1 MHYAE
6 FVYLLREYTTKRL
19 TCSPRDALPV
29 NAAKNSTDAFHQ
41 AVALTA
47 FEVCVLRQV
56 PLARCT
62 ELNEILMRCVE
73 ALTGVHRSEM
83 SKLISSSAV
92 GASSPS
98 PAVSMFTTW
107 SEVTERPFFG
117 DGGEH
122 WLTATHRFL
131 WKDYHEVIDG
141 VADVQGLRMATLISE
156 GRAAWWKPKR
166 SDMVACAE
174 TMQTG
179 GAGSDL
185 ATRLAA
191 DNEAGACGCYYLPFR
206 VARVGCY
213 RDHGEYQDEV
223 RALRERVREHIRVGE
238 ELSRR
243 LARGA
248 EATLRMVAQR
258 LPMNGDSKMASHT
271 REIELYACCLHS
283 VMGCACIRE
292 PAISGVA
299 ARKIRDVTGSAEFAA
314 LVQTLQMMST
324 RWIRTGEADHPVTR
338 ALRSVREH
346 FALRGVSLSLSTDGA
361 KDSPTPSSERRG
373 CRSTALRMLEN
384 HLTATEAQTI
394 SAFVTDAADGAATVS
409 MPSPRAPAENERR
422 WTFEE
427 QLMREMARHRIRDTA
442 AGNVMMHGLYDE
454 KTFSPLMALPARA
467 YTMDARNRDAS
478 EPESEGRTGSATTDS
493 VTQLR
498 RELAGGTEWLIPCG
512 MDRLCRRRYRPIPIP
527 CDGSA
532 FAEAFFGRGA
542 PKSAEEAARRA
553 SLVFRLRAPVASE
566 TLSTRVG
573 LLVPELRLPAP
584 LRLMRSLRR
593 YLDLRG
599 RWLDVPRH
607 LSSERARTRGSR
619 GEREASEELRE
630 CDDDI
635 HPFLIF
641 PDEFRVSFNVRE
653 LSRSNCIDIRRGLHE
668 NSSDVTYA
676 RFRLDAVSTVGDVT
690 TENALEECAA
700 PYRHAR
706 SACGRF
712 LHVYTRSE
720 QSPFFLRSLEA
731 CAALKG
737 RLIETSRVA
746 GTTDAR
752 LNEFCPGAVL
762 DISELGAFAYHCFGE
777 LIFALSRDPD
787 PRAPWHALT
796 NPRNLPSIS
805 TARRAALCAADPDV
819 RRFYMWVTV
828 ELQRLLL
835 LLNSQELRARV
846 IGAGLTFAVPKATRH
861 TNVDSDEEGEG
872 FSSSSLSSSPYEY
885 LTTLSTSSDAAASD
899 DGKRQIGGRDEQRA
913 AFEVYRANGCRSH
926 AGYMKAP
933 GYHAIRHPYVAR
945 AFVDGRGECLGSAPL
960 WFASILM
967 RKDEKNVLTEEMLGK
982 IGYDRIDFAA
992 DADSRSFRLM
1002 NTCDYLRAGVSFCT
1016 SGGRR
1021 CFASLPSSSGAEIK
1035 SERPPSIGG
1044 IGGGGGGVGESAT
1057 PAEKM
1062 AALVAKVSL
1071 RDECFM
1077 SRVAED
1083 RYSVQACGVP
1093 DAQMSQSRAAQR
1105 GTRFVFTDVVENGRC
1120 HPRVCLGDAHRRE
1133 CLGFGRM
1140 REHDEFMLDA
1150 SVATADSRRGA
1161 RPRIVLF
1168 PNVSATIPSTG
1179 DVARDELPTRLILS
1193 SSSSDPICD
1202 ATVDADVAEEEG
1214 FKRKVSESPKEPKV
1228 TYARAVDALGVE
1240 GHSLKIRNRVDIDA
1254 NEEKTA
1260 VVPEAVSLAAARWR
1274 SAAFSEDGNVSE
1286 RALCAELLLRY
1297 QTDCARTIAENLRL
1311 LGLDLMAIRD
1321 IRNAEILRELSALE
1335 EQTRALV
1342 DEIRSLSSRDDR
1354 DHDDSHALR
1363 VFAEWLHRETTAFRD
1378 TRSRREWCFGNH
1390 SAIRAWIGVALN
1402 ATVAWLLLRTS
1413 PDDTL
1418 RTRTICAIA
1427 RKLDEYPDHIEE
1439 LAAKTITDEEM
1450 EVLRTWCRCERV
1462 CNIRFDAY
1470 NTDPECFYN
1479 TSITKTPLADHTT
1492 TANRV
1497 YGDATKR
1504 CTRQDIRTIAARCAG
1519 TSASYFTRRR
1529 SEKSSSLRIVW
1540 LNVCIRRV
1548 PRSATTES
1556 DDIQGAAASL
1566 PDADDD
1572 TMMMDHFS
1580 RDWYRNEVYYRIVY
1594 ESLIDEIS
1602 RPGDKRPRC
1611 AAQEQFGGRFALGMV
1626 ASVAFSVENAGI
1638 ATTWSDANAVRLLA
1652 GGMWRCSFD
1661 ATVTK
1666 ENHDVLAAQLLSPTP
1681 TPTSTPTANEI
1692 DSDRTPQS
1700 APRVFALLTLRYA
1713 DGHPLS
1719 TKKKPFRF
1727 WLDPAVISH
1736 ATAEARRANSD
1747 DLRLPIIFRGQL
1759 LTNEKRRVSI
1769 KDGGACAIRCSR
1781 AGRVEGV
1788 RVSLAVDE
1796 LERDVHVD
1804 DL

>member
-6 FVYLLREYTTKRL
+6 FVYLLREYTMKRL
-19 TCSPRDALPV
+19 ACIPRDVLPV
-29 NAAKNSTDAFHQ
+29 NAAKHSTDAFHQ

-47 FEVCVLRQV
+47 FEVCVLRQA

-62 ELNEILMRCVE
+62 ELNEILMHCVE

-83 SKLISSSAV
+83 SKLISSNAV
-92 GASSPS
+92 GASAPS
-98 PAVSMFTTW
+98 PAVSMLATW
-107 SEVTERPFFG
+107 SEVAERPLFR

-122 WLTATHRFL
+122 WLMATHRFL
-131 WKDYHEVIDG
+131 WKDYHDVLDG

-174 TMQTG
+174 TMQMG

-191 DNEAGACGCYYLPFR
+191 DNEAGVCGCHYLPFR

-213 RDHGEYQDEV
+213 RDHAEYQGEIS
-223 RALRERVREHIRVGE
+223 ALRERVREHVCTGE

-258 LPMNGDSKMASHT
+258 LPLNAESKMASHT
-271 REIELYACCLHS
+271 REVELYACCLHS

-299 ARKIRDVTGSAEFAA
+299 ARKIREVTGSAEFAA
-314 LVQTLQMMST
+314 LVQTLQLMTT
-324 RWIRTGEADHPVTR
+324 RWIRGDDVDHPVTR

-346 FALRGVSLSLSTDGA
+346 FALRGVSVPLSADGS
-361 KDSPTPSSERRG
+361 KDSPPSPSERRG

-394 SAFVTDAADGAATVS
+394 STFVTDAADATAATSSANVS
-409 MPSPRAPAENERR
+409 VPSPWKVEENERR

-427 QLMREMARHRIRDTA
+427 QLMREMARHRIRDIA
-442 AGNVMMHGLYDE
+442 AGNAVMHGLYDE
-454 KTFSPLMALPARA
+454 KTLSPLVALPARA

-478 EPESEGRTGSATTDS
+478 EPESEGRSGSAPTES

-527 CDGSA
+527 CDGGA
-532 FAEAFFGRGA
+532 FAETFFGRGA
-542 PKSAEEAARRA
+542 PKSAEEATRRA
-553 SLVFRLRAPVASE
+553 SLVFRLRAPTVSATPSMRTDSLVSE
-566 TLSTRVG
+566 LQ
-573 LLVPELRLPAP
+573 LPAP

-599 RWLDVPRH
+599 RWLDVSSH

-653 LSRSNCIDIRRGLHE
+653 LSRSNCVDIRLGLHE
-668 NSSDVTYA
+668 NSSDITYA
-676 RFRLDAVSTVGDVT
+676 RFRLDAATALGDMA

-700 PYRHAR
+700 SYRHAR

-712 LHVYTRSE
+712 MQVYTRSD
-720 QSPFFLRSLEA
+720 QSSAFLRSIEESDGLR
-731 CAALKG
+731 G
-737 RLIETSRVA
+737 RLIESSRIR
-746 GTTDAR
+746 GTADAR

-777 LIFALSRDPD
+777 LIFALSHDPD
-787 PRAPWHALT
+787 PRAPWHGLT
-796 NPRNLPSIS
+796 HPRNLPSIS

-835 LLNSQELRARV
+835 LLNSHELRARV
-846 IGAGLTFAVPKATRH
+846 IGAGLAFATKKATRH
-861 TNVDSDEEGEG
+861 TNANSDEEDEG
-872 FSSSSLSSSPYEY
+872 VSSSSPYEY
-885 LTTLSTSSDAAASD
+885 PTALSTSSLAAASD
-899 DGKRQIGGRDEQRA
+899 DGERIGGRGEQRA
-913 AFEVYRANGCRSH
+913 DFEVYRSNGCKSH

-945 AFVDGRGECLGSAPL
+945 AFVDGRGECLGSVPL
-960 WFASILM
+960 WFASILL
-967 RKDEKNVLTEEMLGK
+967 RGDEKDVLSEEMLAK
-982 IGYDRIDFAA
+982 VGYGRIEFAA
-992 DADSRSFRLM
+992 DSESRSLRLM

-1021 CFASLPSSSGAEIK
+1021 CFASLPSSSGAES
-1035 SERPPSIGG
+1035 SERSSAIGG
-1044 IGGGGGGVGESAT
+1044 IGGGGGESAT
-1057 PAEKM
+1057 PAEKI

-1071 RDECFM
+1071 HDECFM

-1093 DAQMSQSRAAQR
+1093 DAHMSQSRAAQR

-1120 HPRVCLGDAHRRE
+1120 HPRVCLGDTHRRE
-1133 CLGFGRM
+1133 CLGFGRT
-1140 REHDEFMLDA
+1140 REHDAFMLGA
-1150 SVATADSRRGA
+1150 SLAAGNARRGA

-1168 PNVSATIPSTG
+1168 PNVPTTIPSIRF
-1179 DVARDELPTRLILS
+1179 VARDALPKRLILS
-1193 SSSSDPICD
+1193 SFSSESMWAEAD
-1202 ATVDADVAEEEG
+1202 ANVAEA
-1214 FKRKVSESPKEPKV
+1214 
-1228 TYARAVDALGVE
+1228 TYARAADALEVG
-1240 GHSLKIRNRVDIDA
+1240 GCSLKIRKRVDGDVDG
-1254 NEEKTA
+1254 EEVA
-1260 VVPEAVSLAAARWR
+1260 AVPEEVSMAAARWLR
-1274 SAAFSEDGNVSE
+1274 ADFMQDGDVSE
-1286 RALCAELLLRY
+1286 RALCAEMLLRY
-1297 QTDCARTIAENLRL
+1297 QTDCAHTIAENLRL
-1311 LGLDLMAIRD
+1311 LGLDLMHIRD

-1335 EQTRALV
+1335 EKTRLVV
-1342 DEIRSLSSRDDR
+1342 DEIRSLSARDDQ

-1363 VFAEWLHRETTAFRD
+1363 VFAEWLHRETTAFHDNRFRRD
-1378 TRSRREWCFGNH
+1378 WCFGNQ

-1402 ATVAWLLLRTS
+1402 AAVAWLLLRTL
-1413 PDDTL
+1413 PDDTP
-1418 RTRTICAIA
+1418 RTRMICAIA
-1427 RKLDEYPDHIEE
+1427 RKLDEHPDHTEE
-1439 LAAKTITDEEM
+1439 IAAEMLNDEEI

-1462 CNIRFDAY
+1462 CHTRFGAY
-1470 NTDPECFYN
+1470 DTDPETFYG
-1479 TSITKTPLADHTT
+1479 TSIAKTPLVDHAL

-1519 TSASYFTRRR
+1519 TSASHFVRGH
-1529 SEKSSSLRIVW
+1529 SGKPSSLRIVW
-1540 LNVCIRRV
+1540 LNVCVRRV
-1548 PRSATTES
+1548 PRSASTEGDNS
-1556 DDIQGAAASL
+1556 NAPVVVGASSRQTSNALASL

-1572 TMMMDHFS
+1572 AMLMDHFS
-1580 RDWYRNEVYYRIVY
+1580 RDWHRNEVR
-1594 ESLIDEIS
+1594 
-1602 RPGDKRPRC
+1602 
-1611 AAQEQFGGRFALGMV
+1611 
-1626 ASVAFSVENAGI
+1626 
-1638 ATTWSDANAVRLLA
+1638 
-1652 GGMWRCSFD
+1652 
-1661 ATVTK
+1661 
-1666 ENHDVLAAQLLSPTP
+1666 
-1681 TPTSTPTANEI
+1681 
-1692 DSDRTPQS
+1692 
-1700 APRVFALLTLRYA
+1700 APR
-1713 DGHPLS
+1713 
-1719 TKKKPFRF
+1719 RF
-1727 WLDPAVISH
+1727 
-1736 ATAEARRANSD
+1736 
-1747 DLRLPIIFRGQL
+1747 
-1759 LTNEKRRVSI
+1759 
-1769 KDGGACAIRCSR
+1769 
-1781 AGRVEGV
+1781 
-1788 RVSLAVDE
+1788 
-1796 LERDVHVD
+1796 
-1804 DL
+1804 